1 MFSMRKPA
9 SKFLSLFLV
18 LAMVCSLFGA
28 AFAAEEETATPYVI
42 PDVDGKVVILHTND
56 THGADLDEEGASFG
70 MAGVAQLKKD
80 FEAAGA
86 DVLLVSAGDSIMGK
100 PLVSADQGKSAI
112 EFMNAAGY
120 DAMTVGNH
128 ELDFGID
135 NLKALA
141 KDADFPILCADMTT
155 EADGKTVFDSNKI
168 FEIGGVK
175 VGVFGLATPETLT
188 KADASKMPGITF
200 PQTDKLY
207 AVAQA
212 QVDELNKAGADLI
225 VCLGHLGIDDESI
238 GNRSIDVCEH
248 VDGIDLFIDGHSHS
262 TTADIIAKVGDTN
275 VVNGAKIVSTGTALA
290 NVGVVIYDQET
301 GTLTDELVPAASYT
315 KTDADVAKLVDDR
328 NTAVDKVYG
337 EKIATT
343 EVDLNGS
350 RSGGAATDPVTKA
363 EMTFPE
369 GEGVRTTETNLGD
382 FAADAILW
390 QARQTL
396 GEENVDAALTNGG
409 GIREALA
416 KGDISKKSLL
426 AVFPFGNTVATIDV
440 TGAQLLEALEAAT
453 CTTPEAIGAF
463 PQVSGIEFTL
473 NTGVPYVNGTQ
484 YANSTYYAPANPG
497 SRVTISTVNGEAFD
511 PAATYTIATNDFTA
525 KGGDTYGVFKTAG
538 GWKDVGVSL
547 EDALINYTTEELD
560 STITAEQY
568 GEPAGRITIVDEP
581 ANYPAD
587 LETGSW
593 YYNAAVYA
601 LDNGIMNGTN
611 KGFEPTDTV
620 TRATVYQTLYNM
632 EGKPAVEKTTVTG
645 TEGEWYANAIN
656 WAASAGLFEGTE
668 YGTDTVITRS
678 GIATIIADYASYK
691 GITVDTSG
699 MAMKETPDYDSIPA
713 ADLEGM
719 TFCYYGKVMTGDQK
733 GNLNPNGQL
742 TRAEF
747 AQVLKNFS
755 VLKPTYVE
763 TVVSIPVAAQDGIP
777 AHEIPATLTLPV
789 SASKDAKVP
798 GVVMLHGT
806 GSNRDE
812 AGMGYAL
819 AAPRMAADGIATL
832 RIDFMGNGDSTA
844 SYRDYNYT
852 SAVID
857 AKAAADY
864 LAGLETVDGG
874 NLGVM
879 GWSQGGTD
887 ALLAAEAHP
896 GTFQAVV
903 TWSGALELNGASL
916 FAGTSFE
923 DAYAQAKKEGFYT
936 MTFDWREPLE
946 LGERWFQE
954 VAETNILKVTA
965 DIKAPILAINGKDD
979 TTVTPDNAEKIVKA
993 AANADSQLLLV
1004 DNCDHTYNVFSG
1016 DFTALYQ
1023 TVDAT
1028 AAFFQAQLIP
1038 AAAQAAA
1045 CLISPYT
1052 PGTPGVQ
1059 RLRGCL
1065 RISCFSVCRKQ
1076 QLFLAPSTGH
1086 SPAKRPGTKSVPGL
1100 FSLWLSTCR
1109 PSKPQL
1115 FEAKRI

>member
-1 MFSMRKPA
+1 MRKPA

-248 VDGIDLFIDGHSHS
+248 VNGIDLFIDGHSHS

-315 KTDADVAKLVDDR
+315 KTDADVAKLVGDR

-382 FAADAILW
+382 FATDAILW

-473 NTGVPYVNGTQ
+473 NPGVPYVNGTQ

-560 STITAEQY
+560 GTITAEQY
-568 GEPAGRITIVDEP
+568 GEPADRITIVDEP

-611 KGFEPTDTV
+611 KGFEPTGTV

-632 EGKPAVEKTTVTG
+632 EGKPAVEKATVTG

-699 MAMKETPDYDSIPA
+699 MAMKEAPDYDSIPA

-896 GTFQAVV
+896 DTFQAVV

-1045 CLISPYT
+1045 
-1052 PGTPGVQ
+1052 
-1059 RLRGCL
+1059 
-1065 RISCFSVCRKQ
+1065 
-1076 QLFLAPSTGH
+1076 
-1086 SPAKRPGTKSVPGL
+1086 
-1100 FSLWLSTCR
+1100 
-1109 PSKPQL
+1109 
-1115 FEAKRI
+1115 

>member
-1 MFSMRKPA
+1 MRKPA

-56 THGADLDEEGASFG
+56 THGADLDEEGTSFG

-248 VDGIDLFIDGHSHS
+248 VNGIDLFIDGHSHS

-363 EMTFPE
+363 EMNFPE

-560 STITAEQY
+560 GTITAEQY

-611 KGFEPTDTV
+611 KGFEPTGTV

-699 MAMKETPDYDSIPA
+699 MAMKEAPDYDSIPA

-896 GTFQAVV
+896 DTFQAVV

-916 FAGTSFE
+916 FAG
-923 DAYAQAKKEGFYT
+923 
-936 MTFDWREPLE
+936 P
-946 LGERWFQE
+946 
-954 VAETNILKVTA
+954 
-965 DIKAPILAINGKDD
+965 
-979 TTVTPDNAEKIVKA
+979 
-993 AANADSQLLLV
+993 
-1004 DNCDHTYNVFSG
+1004 
-1016 DFTALYQ
+1016 ALRMPMPRPRKR
-1023 TVDAT
+1023 
-1028 AAFFQAQLIP
+1028 AFI
-1038 AAAQAAA
+1038 
-1045 CLISPYT
+1045 
-1052 PGTPGVQ
+1052 
-1059 RLRGCL
+1059 R
-1065 RISCFSVCRKQ
+1065 
-1076 QLFLAPSTGH
+1076 
-1086 SPAKRPGTKSVPGL
+1086 
-1100 FSLWLSTCR
+1100 
-1109 PSKPQL
+1109 
-1115 FEAKRI
+1115 

>member
-1 MFSMRKPA
+1 MRKPA

-56 THGADLDEEGASFG
+56 THGADLDEEGTSFG

-248 VDGIDLFIDGHSHS
+248 VNGIDLFIDGHSHS

-525 KGGDTYGVFKTAG
+525 KGGDTYGVFKIAG

-560 STITAEQY
+560 GTITAEQY

-611 KGFEPTDTV
+611 KGFEPTGTV

-632 EGKPAVEKTTVTG
+632 EGKPAVEKATVTG

-699 MAMKETPDYDSIPA
+699 MAMKEAPDYDSIPA

-777 AHEIPATLTLPV
+777 AHEIPASLTLPV

-832 RIDFMGNGDSTA
+832 RIDFMGNGGSTA

-896 GTFQAVV
+896 DTFQAVV

-1045 CLISPYT
+1045 
-1052 PGTPGVQ
+1052 
-1059 RLRGCL
+1059 
-1065 RISCFSVCRKQ
+1065 
-1076 QLFLAPSTGH
+1076 
-1086 SPAKRPGTKSVPGL
+1086 
-1100 FSLWLSTCR
+1100 
-1109 PSKPQL
+1109 
-1115 FEAKRI
+1115 

>member
-1 MFSMRKPA
+1 MRKPA

-56 THGADLDEEGASFG
+56 THGADLDEEGTSFG

-248 VDGIDLFIDGHSHS
+248 VNGIDLFIDGHSHS

-525 KGGDTYGVFKTAG
+525 KGGDTYGVFKIAG

-560 STITAEQY
+560 GTITAEQY

-611 KGFEPTDTV
+611 KGFEPTGTV

-632 EGKPAVEKTTVTG
+632 EGKPAVEKATVTG

-699 MAMKETPDYDSIPA
+699 MAMKEAPDYDSIPA

-832 RIDFMGNGDSTA
+832 RIDFMGNGGSTA

-1045 CLISPYT
+1045 
-1052 PGTPGVQ
+1052 
-1059 RLRGCL
+1059 
-1065 RISCFSVCRKQ
+1065 
-1076 QLFLAPSTGH
+1076 
-1086 SPAKRPGTKSVPGL
+1086 
-1100 FSLWLSTCR
+1100 
-1109 PSKPQL
+1109 
-1115 FEAKRI
+1115 

>member
-1 MFSMRKPA
+1 MRKPA

-168 FEIGGVK
+168 FDLGGVK

-382 FAADAILW
+382 FVADGIYTYFNEIEELHCDVAIM
-390 QARQTL
+390 
-396 GEENVDAALTNGG
+396 NGG
-409 GIREALA
+409 GIRTDVEAGPWSF
-416 KGDISKKSLL
+416 KTCKTVS
-426 AVFPFGNTVATIDV
+426 PFGNVACLMSV
-440 TGAQLLEALEAAT
+440 TGQQIQDALEFGARFAGAEGKENGGFLQVAGARYTIHPMIPNTVQTDDKNVWTGSAAT
-453 CTTPEAIGAF
+453 PRVSNVEIYDKTTGTYQPLDPNATYALAGMNYTLRNLGDGFAMFDGATLIKDY
-463 PQVSGIEFTL
+463 VSEDYLVMSSYAAMFG
-473 NTGVPYVNGTQ
+473 GVDANGLPHLAS
-484 YANSTYYAPANPG
+484 ANSPLADYPG
-497 SRVTISTVNGEAFD
+497 
-511 PAATYTIATNDFTA
+511 Y
-525 KGGDTYGVFKTAG
+525 
-538 GWKDVGVSL
+538 
-547 EDALINYTTEELD
+547 LINYED
-560 STITAEQY
+560 PY
-568 GEPAGRITIVDEP
+568 GAGRIQMI
-581 ANYPAD
+581 
-587 LETGSW
+587 W
-593 YYNAAVYA
+593 
-601 LDNGIMNGTN
+601 
-611 KGFEPTDTV
+611 
-620 TRATVYQTLYNM
+620 
-632 EGKPAVEKTTVTG
+632 
-645 TEGEWYANAIN
+645 
-656 WAASAGLFEGTE
+656 
-668 YGTDTVITRS
+668 
-678 GIATIIADYASYK
+678 
-691 GITVDTSG
+691 
-699 MAMKETPDYDSIPA
+699 
-713 ADLEGM
+713 
-719 TFCYYGKVMTGDQK
+719 
-733 GNLNPNGQL
+733 
-742 TRAEF
+742 
-747 AQVLKNFS
+747 
-755 VLKPTYVE
+755 
-763 TVVSIPVAAQDGIP
+763 
-777 AHEIPATLTLPV
+777 
-789 SASKDAKVP
+789 
-798 GVVMLHGT
+798 
-806 GSNRDE
+806 
-812 AGMGYAL
+812 
-819 AAPRMAADGIATL
+819 
-832 RIDFMGNGDSTA
+832 
-844 SYRDYNYT
+844 
-852 SAVID
+852 
-857 AKAAADY
+857 
-864 LAGLETVDGG
+864 
-874 NLGVM
+874 
-879 GWSQGGTD
+879 
-887 ALLAAEAHP
+887 
-896 GTFQAVV
+896 
-903 TWSGALELNGASL
+903 
-916 FAGTSFE
+916 
-923 DAYAQAKKEGFYT
+923 
-936 MTFDWREPLE
+936 
-946 LGERWFQE
+946 
-954 VAETNILKVTA
+954 
-965 DIKAPILAINGKDD
+965 
-979 TTVTPDNAEKIVKA
+979 
-993 AANADSQLLLV
+993 
-1004 DNCDHTYNVFSG
+1004 
-1016 DFTALYQ
+1016 
-1023 TVDAT
+1023 
-1028 AAFFQAQLIP
+1028 
-1038 AAAQAAA
+1038 
-1045 CLISPYT
+1045 
-1052 PGTPGVQ
+1052 
-1059 RLRGCL
+1059 
-1065 RISCFSVCRKQ
+1065 
-1076 QLFLAPSTGH
+1076 
-1086 SPAKRPGTKSVPGL
+1086 
-1100 FSLWLSTCR
+1100 
-1109 PSKPQL
+1109 
-1115 FEAKRI
+1115 

>member
-1 MFSMRKPA
+1 MRKPA

-56 THGADLDEEGASFG
+56 THGADLDEEGTSFG

-248 VDGIDLFIDGHSHS
+248 VNGIDLFIDGHSHS

-525 KGGDTYGVFKTAG
+525 KGGDTYGVFKIAG

-560 STITAEQY
+560 GTITAEQY

-611 KGFEPTDTV
+611 KGFEPTGTV

-632 EGKPAVEKTTVTG
+632 EGKPAVEKATVTG

-678 GIATIIADYASYK
+678 GIATIIADYATYK

-699 MAMKETPDYDSIPA
+699 MAMKEAPDYDSIPA

-896 GTFQAVV
+896 DTFQAVV

-1045 CLISPYT
+1045 
-1052 PGTPGVQ
+1052 
-1059 RLRGCL
+1059 
-1065 RISCFSVCRKQ
+1065 
-1076 QLFLAPSTGH
+1076 
-1086 SPAKRPGTKSVPGL
+1086 
-1100 FSLWLSTCR
+1100 
-1109 PSKPQL
+1109 
-1115 FEAKRI
+1115 

>member
-1 MFSMRKPA
+1 MRKPA

-56 THGADLDEEGASFG
+56 THGADLDEEGTSFG

-168 FEIGGVK
+168 FDIGGVK

-275 VVNGAKIVSTGTALA
+275 VVNGTKIVSTGTALA

-560 STITAEQY
+560 GTITAEQY

-611 KGFEPTDTV
+611 KGFEPTGTV

-632 EGKPAVEKTTVTG
+632 EGKPAVEKATVTG
-645 TEGEWYANAIN
+645 TEGKWYANAIN

-699 MAMKETPDYDSIPA
+699 MAMKEAPDYDSIPA

-896 GTFQAVV
+896 DTFQAVV

-993 AANADSQLLLV
+993 ATNADSQLLLV

-1045 CLISPYT
+1045 
-1052 PGTPGVQ
+1052 
-1059 RLRGCL
+1059 
-1065 RISCFSVCRKQ
+1065 
-1076 QLFLAPSTGH
+1076 
-1086 SPAKRPGTKSVPGL
+1086 
-1100 FSLWLSTCR
+1100 
-1109 PSKPQL
+1109 
-1115 FEAKRI
+1115 

>member
-1 MFSMRKPA
+1 MRKPA

-56 THGADLDEEGASFG
+56 THGADLDEEGTSFG

-248 VDGIDLFIDGHSHS
+248 VNGIDLFIDGHSHS

-560 STITAEQY
+560 GTITAEQY

-611 KGFEPTDTV
+611 KGFEPTGTV

-699 MAMKETPDYDSIPA
+699 MAMKEAPDYDSIPA
-713 ADLEGM
+713 ADL
-719 TFCYYGKVMTGDQK
+719 FCYYGKVMTGDQK

-896 GTFQAVV
+896 DTFQAVV

-1045 CLISPYT
+1045 
-1052 PGTPGVQ
+1052 
-1059 RLRGCL
+1059 
-1065 RISCFSVCRKQ
+1065 
-1076 QLFLAPSTGH
+1076 
-1086 SPAKRPGTKSVPGL
+1086 
-1100 FSLWLSTCR
+1100 
-1109 PSKPQL
+1109 
-1115 FEAKRI
+1115 

>member
-1 MFSMRKPA
+1 MRKPA

-56 THGADLDEEGASFG
+56 THGADLDEEGTSFG

-497 SRVTISTVNGEAFD
+497 SRVTISTVNGKAFD

-525 KGGDTYGVFKTAG
+525 KGGDTYGVFKIAG

-560 STITAEQY
+560 GTITAGQY

-611 KGFEPTDTV
+611 KGFEPTGTV

-645 TEGEWYANAIN
+645 TEGKWYANAIN

-699 MAMKETPDYDSIPA
+699 MAMKEAPDYDSIPA

-857 AKAAADY
+857 AKAAAGY

-1045 CLISPYT
+1045 
-1052 PGTPGVQ
+1052 
-1059 RLRGCL
+1059 
-1065 RISCFSVCRKQ
+1065 
-1076 QLFLAPSTGH
+1076 
-1086 SPAKRPGTKSVPGL
+1086 
-1100 FSLWLSTCR
+1100 
-1109 PSKPQL
+1109 
-1115 FEAKRI
+1115 

>member
-1 MFSMRKPA
+1 MRKPA

-56 THGADLDEEGASFG
+56 THGADLDEEGTSFG

-248 VDGIDLFIDGHSHS
+248 VNGIDLFIDGHSHS

-525 KGGDTYGVFKTAG
+525 KGGDTYGVFKIAG

-560 STITAEQY
+560 GTITAEQY

-611 KGFEPTDTV
+611 KGFEPTGTV

-632 EGKPAVEKTTVTG
+632 EGKPAVEKATVTG

-699 MAMKETPDYDSIPA
+699 MAMKEAPDYDSIPA

-789 SASKDAKVP
+789 SASKDAKVS

-832 RIDFMGNGDSTA
+832 RIDFMGNGGSTA

-896 GTFQAVV
+896 DTFQAVV

-1045 CLISPYT
+1045 
-1052 PGTPGVQ
+1052 
-1059 RLRGCL
+1059 
-1065 RISCFSVCRKQ
+1065 
-1076 QLFLAPSTGH
+1076 
-1086 SPAKRPGTKSVPGL
+1086 
-1100 FSLWLSTCR
+1100 
-1109 PSKPQL
+1109 
-1115 FEAKRI
+1115 

>member
-56 THGADLDEEGASFG
+56 THGADLDEEGTSFG

-175 VGVFGLATPETLT
+175 VGVFGLAPPETLT

-248 VDGIDLFIDGHSHS
+248 VNGIDLFIDGHSHS

-290 NVGVVIYDQET
+290 NVGVVIYDQEP
-301 GTLTDELVPAASYT
+301 GTLPDELVPAASYT

-525 KGGDTYGVFKTAG
+525 KGGDTYGVFKIAG

-560 STITAEQY
+560 GTITAEQY

-611 KGFEPTDTV
+611 KGFEPTGTV

-632 EGKPAVEKTTVTG
+632 EGKPAVEKATVTG

-699 MAMKETPDYDSIPA
+699 MAMKEAPDYDSIPA

-832 RIDFMGNGDSTA
+832 RIDFMGNGGSTA

-896 GTFQAVV
+896 DTFQAVV

-1045 CLISPYT
+1045 
-1052 PGTPGVQ
+1052 
-1059 RLRGCL
+1059 
-1065 RISCFSVCRKQ
+1065 
-1076 QLFLAPSTGH
+1076 
-1086 SPAKRPGTKSVPGL
+1086 
-1100 FSLWLSTCR
+1100 
-1109 PSKPQL
+1109 
-1115 FEAKRI
+1115 

>member
-56 THGADLDEEGASFG
+56 THGADLDEEGTSFG

-168 FEIGGVK
+168 FDLGGVK

-248 VDGIDLFIDGHSHS
+248 VNGIDLFIDGHSHS

-560 STITAEQY
+560 GTITAEQY

-601 LDNGIMNGTN
+601 LDNGIMNVTN
-611 KGFEPTDTV
+611 KGFEPTGTV

-632 EGKPAVEKTTVTG
+632 EGKPAVEKATVTG
-645 TEGEWYANAIN
+645 TEGKWYANAIN

-699 MAMKETPDYDSIPA
+699 MAMKEAPDYDSIPA

-896 GTFQAVV
+896 DTFQAVV

-954 VAETNILKVTA
+954 AAETNILKVTA

-1045 CLISPYT
+1045 
-1052 PGTPGVQ
+1052 
-1059 RLRGCL
+1059 
-1065 RISCFSVCRKQ
+1065 
-1076 QLFLAPSTGH
+1076 
-1086 SPAKRPGTKSVPGL
+1086 
-1100 FSLWLSTCR
+1100 
-1109 PSKPQL
+1109 
-1115 FEAKRI
+1115 

>member
-1 MFSMRKPA
+1 MRKPA

-56 THGADLDEEGASFG
+56 THGADLDEEGTSFG

-248 VDGIDLFIDGHSHS
+248 VNGIDLFIDGHSHS

-290 NVGVVIYDQET
+290 NVGVVIYDQGT

-426 AVFPFGNTVATIDV
+426 AVFPFGNPVATIDV

-463 PQVSGIEFTL
+463 PQVSGLEFTL

-560 STITAEQY
+560 GTITAEQY

-611 KGFEPTDTV
+611 KGFEPTGTV

-632 EGKPAVEKTTVTG
+632 EGKPAVEKATVTG

-699 MAMKETPDYDSIPA
+699 MAMKEAPDYDSIPA

-755 VLKPTYVE
+755 ILKPTYVE

-896 GTFQAVV
+896 DTFQAVV

-1045 CLISPYT
+1045 
-1052 PGTPGVQ
+1052 
-1059 RLRGCL
+1059 
-1065 RISCFSVCRKQ
+1065 
-1076 QLFLAPSTGH
+1076 
-1086 SPAKRPGTKSVPGL
+1086 
-1100 FSLWLSTCR
+1100 
-1109 PSKPQL
+1109 
-1115 FEAKRI
+1115 

>member
-56 THGADLDEEGASFG
+56 THGADLDEEGTSFG

-248 VDGIDLFIDGHSHS
+248 VNGIDLFIDGHSHS

-525 KGGDTYGVFKTAG
+525 KGGDTYGVFKIAG

-560 STITAEQY
+560 GTITAEQY

-611 KGFEPTDTV
+611 KGFEPTGTV

-632 EGKPAVEKTTVTG
+632 EGKPAVEKATVTG

-699 MAMKETPDYDSIPA
+699 MAMKEAPDYDSIPA

-832 RIDFMGNGDSTA
+832 RIDFMGNGGSTA

-864 LAGLETVDGG
+864 LAGLESVDGG

-896 GTFQAVV
+896 DTFQAVV

-1045 CLISPYT
+1045 
-1052 PGTPGVQ
+1052 
-1059 RLRGCL
+1059 
-1065 RISCFSVCRKQ
+1065 
-1076 QLFLAPSTGH
+1076 
-1086 SPAKRPGTKSVPGL
+1086 
-1100 FSLWLSTCR
+1100 
-1109 PSKPQL
+1109 
-1115 FEAKRI
+1115 

>member
-56 THGADLDEEGASFG
+56 THGADLDEEGTSFG

-248 VDGIDLFIDGHSHS
+248 VNGIDLFIDGHSHS

-525 KGGDTYGVFKTAG
+525 KGGDTYGVFKIAG

-560 STITAEQY
+560 GTITAEQY

-611 KGFEPTDTV
+611 KGFEPTGTV

-632 EGKPAVEKTTVTG
+632 EGKPAVEKATVTG

-699 MAMKETPDYDSIPA
+699 MAMKEAPDYDSIPA

-832 RIDFMGNGDSTA
+832 RIDFMGNGGSTA

-896 GTFQAVV
+896 DTFQAVV

-1045 CLISPYT
+1045 
-1052 PGTPGVQ
+1052 
-1059 RLRGCL
+1059 
-1065 RISCFSVCRKQ
+1065 
-1076 QLFLAPSTGH
+1076 
-1086 SPAKRPGTKSVPGL
+1086 
-1100 FSLWLSTCR
+1100 
-1109 PSKPQL
+1109 
-1115 FEAKRI
+1115 

>member
-1 MFSMRKPA
+1 MRKPA

-56 THGADLDEEGASFG
+56 THGADLDEEGTSFG

-525 KGGDTYGVFKTAG
+525 KGGDTYGVFKIAG

-560 STITAEQY
+560 GTITAEQY

-581 ANYPAD
+581 AN

-611 KGFEPTDTV
+611 KGFEPTGTV

-632 EGKPAVEKTTVTG
+632 EGKPAVEKATVTG

-699 MAMKETPDYDSIPA
+699 MAMKEAPDYDSIPA

-896 GTFQAVV
+896 DTFQAVV

-1045 CLISPYT
+1045 
-1052 PGTPGVQ
+1052 
-1059 RLRGCL
+1059 
-1065 RISCFSVCRKQ
+1065 
-1076 QLFLAPSTGH
+1076 
-1086 SPAKRPGTKSVPGL
+1086 
-1100 FSLWLSTCR
+1100 
-1109 PSKPQL
+1109 
-1115 FEAKRI
+1115 

>member
-1 MFSMRKPA
+1 MRKPA

-56 THGADLDEEGASFG
+56 THGADLDEEGTSFG

-248 VDGIDLFIDGHSHS
+248 VNGIDLFIDGHSHS

-382 FAADAILW
+382 FAADAILR

-525 KGGDTYGVFKTAG
+525 KGGDTYGVFKIAG

-560 STITAEQY
+560 GTITAEQY

-611 KGFEPTDTV
+611 KGFEPTGTV

-632 EGKPAVEKTTVTG
+632 EGKPAVEKATVTG

-699 MAMKETPDYDSIPA
+699 MAMKEAPDYDSIPA

-832 RIDFMGNGDSTA
+832 RIDFMGNGGSTA

-896 GTFQAVV
+896 DTFQAVV

-1045 CLISPYT
+1045 
-1052 PGTPGVQ
+1052 
-1059 RLRGCL
+1059 
-1065 RISCFSVCRKQ
+1065 
-1076 QLFLAPSTGH
+1076 
-1086 SPAKRPGTKSVPGL
+1086 
-1100 FSLWLSTCR
+1100 
-1109 PSKPQL
+1109 
-1115 FEAKRI
+1115 

>member
-1 MFSMRKPA
+1 MRKPA

-56 THGADLDEEGASFG
+56 THGADLDEEGTSFG

-473 NTGVPYVNGTQ
+473 NTGVPYVDGTQ

-525 KGGDTYGVFKTAG
+525 KGGDTYGVFKIAG

-560 STITAEQY
+560 GTITAEQY

-611 KGFEPTDTV
+611 KGFEPTGTV

-632 EGKPAVEKTTVTG
+632 EGKPAVEKATVTG

-699 MAMKETPDYDSIPA
+699 MAMKEAPDYDSIPA

-896 GTFQAVV
+896 DTFQAVV

-1045 CLISPYT
+1045 
-1052 PGTPGVQ
+1052 
-1059 RLRGCL
+1059 
-1065 RISCFSVCRKQ
+1065 
-1076 QLFLAPSTGH
+1076 
-1086 SPAKRPGTKSVPGL
+1086 
-1100 FSLWLSTCR
+1100 
-1109 PSKPQL
+1109 
-1115 FEAKRI
+1115 

>member
-56 THGADLDEEGASFG
+56 THGADLDEEGTSFG

-248 VDGIDLFIDGHSHS
+248 VNGIDLFIDGHSHS

-497 SRVTISTVNGEAFD
+497 SRVTISTVNGKAFD

-525 KGGDTYGVFKTAG
+525 KGGDTYGVFKIAG

-560 STITAEQY
+560 GTITAGQY

-611 KGFEPTDTV
+611 KGFEPTGTV

-632 EGKPAVEKTTVTG
+632 EGKPAVEKATVTG

-699 MAMKETPDYDSIPA
+699 MAMKEAPDYDSIPA

-832 RIDFMGNGDSTA
+832 RIDFMGNGGSTA

-1045 CLISPYT
+1045 
-1052 PGTPGVQ
+1052 
-1059 RLRGCL
+1059 
-1065 RISCFSVCRKQ
+1065 
-1076 QLFLAPSTGH
+1076 
-1086 SPAKRPGTKSVPGL
+1086 
-1100 FSLWLSTCR
+1100 
-1109 PSKPQL
+1109 
-1115 FEAKRI
+1115 

>member
-1 MFSMRKPA
+1 MRKPA

-168 FEIGGVK
+168 FDLGGVK

-511 PAATYTIATNDFTA
+511 PAATYTIATNDFMA
-525 KGGDTYGVFKTAG
+525 AGGDTYYAFAAASV
-538 GWKDVGVSL
+538 
-547 EDALINYTTEELD
+547 NYDLGLSMDEVVMDYITDELKGTVTEE
-560 STITAEQY
+560 AY
-568 GEPAGRITIVDEP
+568 GQPAGRITVDQGLAFTDVAATSPYYDGIEWAVDEGITNGTTATTFSPYQNCTRAQIITYLWRAAGSPEP
-581 ANYPAD
+581 ASTEPAYTD
-587 LETGSW
+587 VTDASLYFFKAVQWASEQGLVEGETFDPYAGCTR
-593 YYNAAVYA
+593 AMAVYFMWVA
-601 LDNGIMNGTN
+601 ADSP
-611 KGFEPTDTV
+611 E
-620 TRATVYQTLYNM
+620 A
-632 EGKPAVEKTTVTG
+632 A
-645 TEGEWYANAIN
+645 
-656 WAASAGLFEGTE
+656 AASF
-668 YGTDTVITRS
+668 TDV
-678 GIATIIADYASYK
+678 AADADYA
-691 GITVDTSG
+691 
-699 MAMKETPDYDSIPA
+699 A
-713 ADLEGM
+713 AVNWAVAQGVTLG
-719 TFCYYGKVMTGDQK
+719 TGDGSTFSPDTVCQR
-733 GNLNPNGQL
+733 GQIVTFL
-742 TRAEF
+742 
-747 AQVLKNFS
+747 
-755 VLKPTYVE
+755 
-763 TVVSIPVAAQDGIP
+763 
-777 AHEIPATLTLPV
+777 
-789 SASKDAKVP
+789 
-798 GVVMLHGT
+798 
-806 GSNRDE
+806 
-812 AGMGYAL
+812 
-819 AAPRMAADGIATL
+819 
-832 RIDFMGNGDSTA
+832 
-844 SYRDYNYT
+844 YR
-852 SAVID
+852 
-857 AKAAADY
+857 
-864 LAGLETVDGG
+864 
-874 NLGVM
+874 
-879 GWSQGGTD
+879 
-887 ALLAAEAHP
+887 
-896 GTFQAVV
+896 
-903 TWSGALELNGASL
+903 
-916 FAGTSFE
+916 
-923 DAYAQAKKEGFYT
+923 
-936 MTFDWREPLE
+936 
-946 LGERWFQE
+946 
-954 VAETNILKVTA
+954 
-965 DIKAPILAINGKDD
+965 
-979 TTVTPDNAEKIVKA
+979 
-993 AANADSQLLLV
+993 AANA
-1004 DNCDHTYNVFSG
+1004 
-1016 DFTALYQ
+1016 
-1023 TVDAT
+1023 
-1028 AAFFQAQLIP
+1028 AA
-1038 AAAQAAA
+1038 
-1045 CLISPYT
+1045 
-1052 PGTPGVQ
+1052 
-1059 RLRGCL
+1059 
-1065 RISCFSVCRKQ
+1065 
-1076 QLFLAPSTGH
+1076 
-1086 SPAKRPGTKSVPGL
+1086 
-1100 FSLWLSTCR
+1100 
-1109 PSKPQL
+1109 
-1115 FEAKRI
+1115 

>member
-1 MFSMRKPA
+1 MRKPA

-56 THGADLDEEGASFG
+56 THGADLDEEGTSFG

-248 VDGIDLFIDGHSHS
+248 VNGIDLFIDGHSHS

-560 STITAEQY
+560 GTITAEQY

-611 KGFEPTDTV
+611 KGFEPTGTV

-699 MAMKETPDYDSIPA
+699 MAMKEAPDYDSIPA

-896 GTFQAVV
+896 DTFQAVV

-965 DIKAPILAINGKDD
+965 DIKTPILAINGKDD

-1045 CLISPYT
+1045 
-1052 PGTPGVQ
+1052 
-1059 RLRGCL
+1059 
-1065 RISCFSVCRKQ
+1065 
-1076 QLFLAPSTGH
+1076 
-1086 SPAKRPGTKSVPGL
+1086 
-1100 FSLWLSTCR
+1100 
-1109 PSKPQL
+1109 
-1115 FEAKRI
+1115 

>member
-1 MFSMRKPA
+1 MRKPA

-56 THGADLDEEGASFG
+56 THGADLDEEGTSFG

-168 FEIGGVK
+168 FDLGGVK

-511 PAATYTIATNDFTA
+511 LAATYTIATNDFTA

-560 STITAEQY
+560 GTITAEQY

-611 KGFEPTDTV
+611 KGFEPTGTV

-632 EGKPAVEKTTVTG
+632 EGKPAVEKATVTG
-645 TEGEWYANAIN
+645 TEGKWYANAIN
-656 WAASAGLFEGTE
+656 WAASAGLFEGTK

-699 MAMKETPDYDSIPA
+699 MAMKEAPDYDSIPA

-864 LAGLETVDGG
+864 LAGLETVGGG

-896 GTFQAVV
+896 DTFQAVV

-954 VAETNILKVTA
+954 AAETNILKVTA

-1045 CLISPYT
+1045 
-1052 PGTPGVQ
+1052 
-1059 RLRGCL
+1059 
-1065 RISCFSVCRKQ
+1065 
-1076 QLFLAPSTGH
+1076 
-1086 SPAKRPGTKSVPGL
+1086 
-1100 FSLWLSTCR
+1100 
-1109 PSKPQL
+1109 
-1115 FEAKRI
+1115 

>member
-1 MFSMRKPA
+1 MRKPA

-56 THGADLDEEGASFG
+56 THGADLDEEGTSFG

-248 VDGIDLFIDGHSHS
+248 VNGIDLFIDGHSHS

-525 KGGDTYGVFKTAG
+525 KGGDTYGVFKIAG

-560 STITAEQY
+560 GTITAEQY

-611 KGFEPTDTV
+611 KGFEPTGTV

-632 EGKPAVEKTTVTG
+632 EGKPAVEKATVTG

-832 RIDFMGNGDSTA
+832 RIDFMGNGGSTA

-896 GTFQAVV
+896 DTFQAVV

-1045 CLISPYT
+1045 
-1052 PGTPGVQ
+1052 
-1059 RLRGCL
+1059 
-1065 RISCFSVCRKQ
+1065 
-1076 QLFLAPSTGH
+1076 
-1086 SPAKRPGTKSVPGL
+1086 
-1100 FSLWLSTCR
+1100 
-1109 PSKPQL
+1109 
-1115 FEAKRI
+1115 

>member
-1 MFSMRKPA
+1 MRKPA

-56 THGADLDEEGASFG
+56 THGADLDEEGTSFG
-70 MAGVAQLKKD
+70 MAGVAQLK
-80 FEAAGA
+80 
-86 DVLLVSAGDSIMGK
+86 
-100 PLVSADQGKSAI
+100 
-112 EFMNAAGY
+112 
-120 DAMTVGNH
+120 
-128 ELDFGID
+128 
-135 NLKALA
+135 

-248 VDGIDLFIDGHSHS
+248 VNGIDLFIDGHSHS

-560 STITAEQY
+560 GTITAEQY

-611 KGFEPTDTV
+611 KGFEPTGTV

-699 MAMKETPDYDSIPA
+699 MAMKEAPDYDSIPA

-896 GTFQAVV
+896 DTFQAVV

-1045 CLISPYT
+1045 
-1052 PGTPGVQ
+1052 
-1059 RLRGCL
+1059 
-1065 RISCFSVCRKQ
+1065 
-1076 QLFLAPSTGH
+1076 
-1086 SPAKRPGTKSVPGL
+1086 
-1100 FSLWLSTCR
+1100 
-1109 PSKPQL
+1109 
-1115 FEAKRI
+1115 

>member
-1 MFSMRKPA
+1 MRKPA

-56 THGADLDEEGASFG
+56 THGADLDEEGTSFG

-497 SRVTISTVNGEAFD
+497 SRVTISTVNGKAFD

-525 KGGDTYGVFKTAG
+525 KGGDTYGVFKIAG

-560 STITAEQY
+560 GTITAGQY

-611 KGFEPTDTV
+611 KGFEPTGTV

-645 TEGEWYANAIN
+645 TEGKWYANAIN

-699 MAMKETPDYDSIPA
+699 MAMKEAPDYDSIPA

-864 LAGLETVDGG
+864 MAALENGDADKI
-874 NLGVM
+874 GVM

-1045 CLISPYT
+1045 
-1052 PGTPGVQ
+1052 
-1059 RLRGCL
+1059 
-1065 RISCFSVCRKQ
+1065 
-1076 QLFLAPSTGH
+1076 
-1086 SPAKRPGTKSVPGL
+1086 
-1100 FSLWLSTCR
+1100 
-1109 PSKPQL
+1109 
-1115 FEAKRI
+1115 

>member
-1 MFSMRKPA
+1 MRKGGMFSMRKPA

-56 THGADLDEEGASFG
+56 THGADLDEEGTSFG

-248 VDGIDLFIDGHSHS
+248 VNGIDLFIDGHSHS

-525 KGGDTYGVFKTAG
+525 KGGDTYGVFKIAG

-560 STITAEQY
+560 GTITAEQY

-611 KGFEPTDTV
+611 KGFEPTGTV

-632 EGKPAVEKTTVTG
+632 EGKPAVEKATVTG

-699 MAMKETPDYDSIPA
+699 MAMKEAPDYDSIPA

-832 RIDFMGNGDSTA
+832 RIDFMGNGGSTA

-896 GTFQAVV
+896 DTFQAVV

-1045 CLISPYT
+1045 
-1052 PGTPGVQ
+1052 
-1059 RLRGCL
+1059 
-1065 RISCFSVCRKQ
+1065 
-1076 QLFLAPSTGH
+1076 
-1086 SPAKRPGTKSVPGL
+1086 
-1100 FSLWLSTCR
+1100 
-1109 PSKPQL
+1109 
-1115 FEAKRI
+1115 

>member
-1 MFSMRKPA
+1 MRKPA

-56 THGADLDEEGASFG
+56 THGADLDEEGTSFG

-248 VDGIDLFIDGHSHS
+248 VNGIDLFIDGHSHS

-525 KGGDTYGVFKTAG
+525 KGGDTYGVFKIAG

-560 STITAEQY
+560 GTITAEQY

-611 KGFEPTDTV
+611 KGFEPTGTV

-632 EGKPAVEKTTVTG
+632 EGKPAVEKATVTG

-699 MAMKETPDYDSIPA
+699 MAMKEAPDYDSIPA

-832 RIDFMGNGDSTA
+832 RIDFMGNGGSTA

-896 GTFQAVV
+896 DTFQAVV

-965 DIKAPILAINGKDD
+965 DITAPILAINGKDD

-1045 CLISPYT
+1045 
-1052 PGTPGVQ
+1052 
-1059 RLRGCL
+1059 
-1065 RISCFSVCRKQ
+1065 
-1076 QLFLAPSTGH
+1076 
-1086 SPAKRPGTKSVPGL
+1086 
-1100 FSLWLSTCR
+1100 
-1109 PSKPQL
+1109 
-1115 FEAKRI
+1115 

>member
-1 MFSMRKPA
+1 MIKPA

-56 THGADLDEEGASFG
+56 THGADLDEEGTSFG

-200 PQTDKLY
+200 PQTAKLY

-248 VDGIDLFIDGHSHS
+248 VNGIDLFIDGHSHS

-525 KGGDTYGVFKTAG
+525 KGGDTYGVFKIAG

-560 STITAEQY
+560 GTITAEQY

-611 KGFEPTDTV
+611 KGFEPTGTV

-632 EGKPAVEKTTVTG
+632 EGKPAVEKATVTG

-699 MAMKETPDYDSIPA
+699 MAMKEAPDYDSIPA

-832 RIDFMGNGDSTA
+832 RIDFMGNGGSTA

-896 GTFQAVV
+896 DTFQAVV

-1045 CLISPYT
+1045 
-1052 PGTPGVQ
+1052 
-1059 RLRGCL
+1059 
-1065 RISCFSVCRKQ
+1065 
-1076 QLFLAPSTGH
+1076 
-1086 SPAKRPGTKSVPGL
+1086 
-1100 FSLWLSTCR
+1100 
-1109 PSKPQL
+1109 
-1115 FEAKRI
+1115 

>member
-1 MFSMRKPA
+1 MRKPA

-56 THGADLDEEGASFG
+56 THGADLDEEGTSFG

-248 VDGIDLFIDGHSHS
+248 VNGIDLFIDGHSHS

-525 KGGDTYGVFKTAG
+525 KGGDTYGVFKIAG

-560 STITAEQY
+560 GTITAEQY

-611 KGFEPTDTV
+611 KGFEPTGTV

-632 EGKPAVEKTTVTG
+632 EGKPAVEKATVTG

-699 MAMKETPDYDSIPA
+699 MAMKEAPDYDSIPA

-896 GTFQAVV
+896 DTFQAVV

-1045 CLISPYT
+1045 
-1052 PGTPGVQ
+1052 
-1059 RLRGCL
+1059 
-1065 RISCFSVCRKQ
+1065 
-1076 QLFLAPSTGH
+1076 
-1086 SPAKRPGTKSVPGL
+1086 
-1100 FSLWLSTCR
+1100 
-1109 PSKPQL
+1109 
-1115 FEAKRI
+1115 

>member
-56 THGADLDEEGASFG
+56 THGADLDEEGTSFG

-525 KGGDTYGVFKTAG
+525 KGGDTYGVFKIAG

-560 STITAEQY
+560 GTITAEQY

-587 LETGSW
+587 LEPGSW

-611 KGFEPTDTV
+611 KGFEPTGTV

-699 MAMKETPDYDSIPA
+699 MAMKEAPDYDSIPA

-896 GTFQAVV
+896 DTFQAVV

-1045 CLISPYT
+1045 
-1052 PGTPGVQ
+1052 
-1059 RLRGCL
+1059 
-1065 RISCFSVCRKQ
+1065 
-1076 QLFLAPSTGH
+1076 
-1086 SPAKRPGTKSVPGL
+1086 
-1100 FSLWLSTCR
+1100 
-1109 PSKPQL
+1109 
-1115 FEAKRI
+1115 